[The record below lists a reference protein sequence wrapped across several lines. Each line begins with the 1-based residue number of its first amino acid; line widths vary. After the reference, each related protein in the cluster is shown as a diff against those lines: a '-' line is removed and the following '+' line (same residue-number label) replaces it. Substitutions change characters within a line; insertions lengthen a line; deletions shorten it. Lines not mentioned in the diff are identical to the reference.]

1 MFTLPKSAVRSA
13 EDAMQHAAN
22 YDEWREAASEFDRL
36 TGLAEWREEEKSDD
50 YNYRLIRSE
59 LRELRQMREA
69 GNIARLMFRLHEGL
83 HGNLGNMANPV
94 LHSYCLVGTKK
105 IIEEYIEEVA
115 ACLHYVADTDSDD
128 ISLGDK
134 IKFFKRT
141 GRSFGRSA
149 LMLSGGA
156 SLGMFHLGVVKALWE
171 AKLLPRVISG
181 SSAGSIV
188 ASVVATHSTTEL
200 EQIFEPGYMAIRA
213 FRAMGIK
220 GVLKGRAIMDG
231 RQLEHALA
239 TNVGDMT
246 FEQAFERSG
255 MILNITVSPTGAHQ
269 QSRLLNYLTAPNVYI
284 RRASLASCAVP
295 GLFPPV
301 ELEAK
306 SFEGAHEPYMQ
317 GSLWCDGSIKSDLPT
332 LRVARL
338 HNANHYIVSQT
349 NPHVI
354 PFVSQNAIRQK
365 GILPL
370 SKRLMATGTKFTLN
384 QVLSLMRNNMNS
396 HGLGLLLDKAV
407 SITGQNYSGDINIF
421 ASHSPRYWLR
431 IISNPSAGDIAEYI
445 RNGER
450 ASWPTIDRIRLQTTI
465 SRTFDECLDQLKR
478 EAGGDVVDT
487 ATGSDWR
494 KMSAG

>member
-1 MFTLPKSAVRSA
+1 MFKLPKSAVRNA

-22 YDEWREAASEFDRL
+22 YADWREAASEFDRL
-36 TGLAEWREEEKSDD
+36 TGLAEWRHEEKSSD
-50 YNYRLIRSE
+50 YDYQLVKQE
-59 LRELRQMREA
+59 LAELRQMRET
-69 GNIARLMFRLHEGL
+69 GNTARLMYRLHEGL
-83 HGNLGNMANPV
+83 HGNLGNMANPA
-94 LHSYCLVGTKK
+94 LHSYCLVGTKVL
-105 IIEEYIEEVA
+105 IEDYIEEVA
-115 ACLHYVADTDSDD
+115 TCLRYVANTESPD
-128 ISLGDK
+128 ITLGEK

-156 SLGMFHLGVVKALWE
+156 SLGMFHLGVVKAMWE
-171 AKLLPRVISG
+171 AKLLPRVITG
-181 SSAGSIV
+181 SSAGSLV
-188 ASVVATHSTTEL
+188 ASVVATHSAEEL
-200 EQIFEPGYMAIRA
+200 EKIFEPEYMALQA
-213 FRAMGIK
+213 WRAMGVK
-220 GVLKGRAIMDG
+220 GLLKGRSIMDG
-231 RQLEHALA
+231 DQLEHAIKQ
-239 TNVGDMT
+239 NVGDMT

-255 MILNITVSPTGAHQ
+255 MILNITVSPTAAHQ

-284 RRASLASCAVP
+284 RRASRASCAVP
-295 GLFPPV
+295 GLFSPV
-301 ELEAK
+301 ELEAR
-306 SFEGAHEPYMQ
+306 SFEGEHEPYMG
-317 GSLWCDGSIKSDLPT
+317 GSLWCDGSIKSDLPM

-354 PFVSQNAIRQK
+354 PFVSQSAIRQK

-384 QVLSLMRNNMNS
+384 QVLSLMRNNMDS

-431 IISNPSAGDIAEYI
+431 LISNPTASDIAEYI

-450 ASWPTIDRIRLQTTI
+450 ASWPTLDRIRLQTKI
-465 SRTFDECLDQLKR
+465 SRTFDDCLDQLKH
-478 EAGGDVVDT
+478 EAGGEVVQ
-487 ATGSDWR
+487 AETGGDWR
-494 KMSAG
+494 KLAAG